1 MNLFESIKSNLNES
15 DFALDFEKNIPH
27 CMRFKTWDI
36 IDDPDRP
43 KRYLYWVTQEP
54 FDYLDIE
61 HFRDAFVDTGFS
73 DAYVTVRDLSS
84 YDFNSDKDEGVLVHI
99 SKDGTIEADDYLA
112 KANDRG
118 WFNESE
124 EEDNKYWELVDKY
137 EKGDLS
143 KEDLKAEL
151 TKLHPNDT
159 EAVEADYDSII
170 GKDKDRGFNESE
182 KLTEASGF
190 GSIYLAEIGY
200 NGVVGTCRGIGK
212 TPEEA
217 KENAFK
223 LFKKCYPRELED
235 ATYKALKNQGHL
247 RDTDTEHDLWQKLNN
262 IVPGSSGNDGTGTFV
277 DEELMKYVDDWY
289 GINIFDMSSGAS
301 NEGGGS
307 LNESEKLNEGAQPF
321 AQVGD
326 GKYAKEVFNKLVDEA
341 TYEYGHDPYNGTI
354 STTNFGGSTIKIADT
369 YSEEADAKAREYIE
383 NDDNGD
389 KWVSKCLDLGELPDQ
404 PGVHRYVFYG
414 WAAI

>member
-124 EEDNKYWELVDKY
+124 
-137 EKGDLS
+137 
-143 KEDLKAEL
+143 
-151 TKLHPNDT
+151 
-159 EAVEADYDSII
+159 
-170 GKDKDRGFNESE
+170 
-182 KLTEASGF
+182 
-190 GSIYLAEIGY
+190 
-200 NGVVGTCRGIGK
+200 
-212 TPEEA
+212 
-217 KENAFK
+217 
-223 LFKKCYPRELED
+223 
-235 ATYKALKNQGHL
+235 
-247 RDTDTEHDLWQKLNN
+247 
-262 IVPGSSGNDGTGTFV
+262 
-277 DEELMKYVDDWY
+277 
-289 GINIFDMSSGAS
+289 
-301 NEGGGS
+301 
-307 LNESEKLNEGAQPF
+307 KLNEEAQSSSVYSDNVTSKCKLIKNMLSHYGNVSHVTP
-321 AQVGD
+321 
-326 GKYAKEVFNKLVDEA
+326 KLSFNDEDEA
-341 TYEYGHDPYNGTI
+341 IDFSVTVAPDKFARQENSVEIYGTLYLDKDG
-354 STTNFGGSTIKIADT
+354 NFSMVDVKTSSGPNILNKNFITALNALYT
-369 YSEEADAKAREYIE
+369 FVEH
-383 NDDNGD
+383 NGD
-389 KWVSKCLDLGELPDQ
+389 SYDG
-404 PGVHRYVFYG
+404 
-414 WAAI
+414 

>member
-1 MNLFESIKSNLNES
+1 MNLFESINNNLKES

-27 CMRFKTWDI
+27 HMRFKHYEFVPVTDSYGR
-36 IDDPDRP
+36 D
-43 KRYLYWVTQEP
+43 KGQSLYWITQEP
-54 FDYLDIE
+54 FDDLDIE

-73 DAYVTVRDLSS
+73 DAYVTVRDLSN

-99 SKDGTIEADDYLA
+99 SKDGTIDADDYLA

-124 EEDNKYWELVDKY
+124 E
-137 EKGDLS
+137 
-143 KEDLKAEL
+143 
-151 TKLHPNDT
+151 
-159 EAVEADYDSII
+159 
-170 GKDKDRGFNESE
+170 
-182 KLTEASGF
+182 LTEASSF

-212 TPEEA
+212 TEQEA

-223 LFKKCYPRELED
+223 LFKQSYPRELED

-262 IVPGSSGNDGTGTFV
+262 IIPGSSGNDGTGTFV

-289 GINIFDMSSGAS
+289 GINVFDMSSGAS

-341 TYEYGHDPYNGTI
+341 NYEYGHDPYNGTI

-369 YSEEADAKAREYIE
+369 YSEEADAKAKEYIE
-383 NDDNGD
+383 NDDNGE

>member
-1 MNLFESIKSNLNES
+1 MNLFESINNNLKES

-27 CMRFKTWDI
+27 RMRFKHYEFVPVTDSYGR
-36 IDDPDRP
+36 D
-43 KRYLYWVTQEP
+43 KGQSLYWITQEP
-54 FDYLDIE
+54 FDDLDIE

-73 DAYVTVRDLSS
+73 DAYVTVRDLSN

-99 SKDGTIEADDYLA
+99 SKDGTIDADDYLA

-124 EEDNKYWELVDKY
+124 E
-137 EKGDLS
+137 
-143 KEDLKAEL
+143 
-151 TKLHPNDT
+151 
-159 EAVEADYDSII
+159 
-170 GKDKDRGFNESE
+170 
-182 KLTEASGF
+182 LTEASSF

-212 TPEEA
+212 TEQEA

-223 LFKKCYPRELED
+223 LFKQSYPRELED

-262 IVPGSSGNDGTGTFV
+262 IIPGSSGNDGTGTFV

-289 GINIFDMSSGAS
+289 GINVFDMSSGAS

-307 LNESEKLNEGAQPF
+307 LNESEKLNEADNDVELDGESKSSSIYSDNVTSKCKLIKNMLSHYGNVSHVTPQLSFNDEDEEIDFSITVAPDKF
-321 AQVGD
+321 ARQENSVEIYGTLYLDKD
-326 GKYAKEVFNKLVDEA
+326 GNFSMVDVK
-341 TYEYGHDPYNGTI
+341 TSSGPNI
-354 STTNFGGSTIKIADT
+354 LNRNFITALNALYT
-369 YSEEADAKAREYIE
+369 FVEH
-383 NDDNGD
+383 NGD
-389 KWVSKCLDLGELPDQ
+389 SYDG
-404 PGVHRYVFYG
+404 
-414 WAAI
+414 

>member
-170 GKDKDRGFNESE
+170 GKDKDRG
-182 KLTEASGF
+182 
-190 GSIYLAEIGY
+190 
-200 NGVVGTCRGIGK
+200 
-212 TPEEA
+212 
-217 KENAFK
+217 
-223 LFKKCYPRELED
+223 
-235 ATYKALKNQGHL
+235 
-247 RDTDTEHDLWQKLNN
+247 
-262 IVPGSSGNDGTGTFV
+262 
-277 DEELMKYVDDWY
+277 
-289 GINIFDMSSGAS
+289 
-301 NEGGGS
+301 
-307 LNESEKLNEGAQPF
+307 LNESKKLNEEAQSSSVYSDNVTSKCKLIKNMLSHYGNVSHVTP
-321 AQVGD
+321 
-326 GKYAKEVFNKLVDEA
+326 KLSFNDEDEA
-341 TYEYGHDPYNGTI
+341 IDFSVTVAPDKFARQENSVEIYGTLYLDKDG
-354 STTNFGGSTIKIADT
+354 NFSMVDVKTSSGPNILNRNFITALNALYT
-369 YSEEADAKAREYIE
+369 FVEH
-383 NDDNGD
+383 NGD
-389 KWVSKCLDLGELPDQ
+389 SYDG
-404 PGVHRYVFYG
+404 
-414 WAAI
+414 